1 MNHLGVWRKGGT
13 MQSSRI
19 ARGVAL
25 LGAAAVVLT
34 SCGGSDS
41 SGEGGDAAGAASAQ
55 AVELGAWSTECNP
68 EVRTQNPCG
77 IIDAAGREV
86 MLRGVNARV
95 AGVFDV
101 TFDDGREPLEP
112 IPVFDASDTAAMNEL
127 GFNFLRLPI
136 NWSAIAPQP
145 NQYNE
150 EYVAAIGEVVDLA
163 EAAGIQVLLDMHQD
177 AYSKE
182 IGEDGAP
189 LWAIVPPPETV
200 NEGGELNL
208 LPLRLAPQTQ
218 KAFASF
224 WKNEQVEGKGL
235 QEHYIEAM
243 TFVMEAFKDNPA
255 VLGMEIFNEPWLLH
269 AQTLLTAQGQDPGL
283 SLSMLDDFYA
293 KAVPALQEV
302 APEKLVVFEPD
313 VAKNDPPQLPPGS
326 SDQQPYSAAVPN
338 PIPWNTERTVYGPH
352 FYINA
357 FFNPGDEAAGYPNI
371 TPDDPDIDVNMNNSL
386 EEAAA
391 FQAPLL
397 IGEFGFTDKAAQF
410 TETLSRMYSLADEY
424 VVSTAQWVWKED
436 SQDSWGFF
444 DFEGETAVLRENV
457 AAAASRAYP
466 QAISGRI
473 KTSSYDP
480 ATGEFNVTFV
490 YRDTGA
496 PHEVFLPVAT
506 VYANGVALQC
516 SGESTEALDQT
527 PEGVITASCGEVD
540 GQEYTLTATPG

>member
-1 MNHLGVWRKGGT
+1 MNRFLRVV
-13 MQSSRI
+13 
-19 ARGVAL
+19 VA
-25 LGAAAVVLT
+25 GAAGAVVLT
-34 SCGGSDS
+34 ACSSDS
-41 SGEGGDAAGAASAQ
+41 GGEDSGVSVSEKPASELQFSEWTTECDAA
-55 AVELGAWSTECNP
+55 
-68 EVRTQNPCG
+68 VRPDNPCG
-77 IIDAAGREV
+77 IIDEAGREV

-101 TFDDGREPLEP
+101 TFDDGRAPLEP
-112 IPVFDASDTAAMNEL
+112 IPVFNSSDTEAMNTL

-136 NWSAIAPQP
+136 NWSGIAPQP
-145 NQYNE
+145 NQYSE
-150 EYVAAIGEVVDLA
+150 DYVAAIQEVVDLA
-163 EAAGIQVLLDMHQD
+163 EDAGIQVLLDMHQD

-189 LWAIVPPPETV
+189 LWAIVPPPETT
-200 NEGGELNL
+200 NAGGELTL

-283 SLSMLDDFYA
+283 TMSMLDDFYA

-302 APEKLVVFEPD
+302 APEKLEVIEPD
-313 VAKNDPPQLPPGS
+313 VAKNDPPQIPPGS

-338 PIPWNTERTVYGPH
+338 PIPWDTKNTVYGPH

-357 FFNPGDEAAGYPNI
+357 FFNPGEEAAGYPNI
-371 TPDDPDIDVNMNNSL
+371 TPDDPDIDVNINNSL
-386 EEAAA
+386 NEAAG

-444 DFEGETAVLRENV
+444 DFEGETPILRENV

-480 ATGEFNVTFV
+480 ATGDFSVTFV

-496 PHEVFLPVAT
+496 PHEIFLPVGT
-506 VYANGVALQC
+506 VFASGVSLQC
-516 SGESTEALDQT
+516 SGEPAEALSQSD
-527 PEGVITASCGEVD
+527 EGIVTVDCGDAE
-540 GQEYTLTATPG
+540 GQEFTLTASPS

>member
-1 MNHLGVWRKGGT
+1 MRVVIGC
-13 MQSSRI
+13 
-19 ARGVAL
+19 
-25 LGAAAVVLT
+25 AAGVVLL
-34 SCGGSDS
+34 SACGSDS
-41 SGEGGDAAGAASAQ
+41 SGDDSGVSVSEKPAAELQFSKWTTECDAA
-55 AVELGAWSTECNP
+55 
-68 EVRTQNPCG
+68 VRPDNPCG
-77 IIDAAGREV
+77 IVDEAGREV

-112 IPVFDASDTAAMNEL
+112 IPVFDASDTAAMNTL

-136 NWSAIAPQP
+136 NWSGIAPAP
-145 NQYNE
+145 NQYSE
-150 EYVAAIGEVVDLA
+150 EYVAAIQEVVDLA
-163 EAAGIQVLLDMHQD
+163 EDAGIQVLLDMHQD

-189 LWAIVPPPETV
+189 LWAIVPPPETT
-200 NEGGELNL
+200 NAGGELNL

-243 TFVMEAFKDNPA
+243 TFVMSKFKDNPA

-293 KAVPALQEV
+293 KAVPALQET
-302 APEKLVVFEPD
+302 APDKLVVFEPD
-313 VAKNDPPQLPPGS
+313 VAKNDPPQIPPGS

-338 PIPWNTERTVYGPH
+338 PIPWDTRNTVYGPH

-357 FFNPGDEAAGYPNI
+357 FFNPGDAAAGYPNI
-371 TPDDPDIDVNMNNSL
+371 TPNDPDIDLNMANSL
-386 EEAAA
+386 AEATA

-410 TETLSRMYSLADEY
+410 SETLARMYSLADEN
-424 VVSTAQWVWKED
+424 VFSTAQWVWKED

-444 DFEGETAVLRENV
+444 DFEGETPVLRQDV
-457 AAAASRAYP
+457 AQAASRAYP

-480 ATGEFNVTFV
+480 ATQAFSVTFN
-490 YRDTGA
+490 YADTSA
-496 PHEVFLPVAT
+496 PHQIFLPLEYGYSGGFT
-506 VYANGVALQC
+506 LQC
-516 SGESTEALDQT
+516 DGKETEALSQSGD
-527 PEGVITASCGEVD
+527 GVVTLNCGEEVGTEYTITASP
-540 GQEYTLTATPG
+540 QQ